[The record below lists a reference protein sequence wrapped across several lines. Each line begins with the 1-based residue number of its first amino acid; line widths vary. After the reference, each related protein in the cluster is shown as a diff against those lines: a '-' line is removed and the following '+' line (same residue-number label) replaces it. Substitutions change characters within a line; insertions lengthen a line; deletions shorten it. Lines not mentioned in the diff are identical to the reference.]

1 VEVSVVDRFKTRR
14 SKVGMVPMYEVY
26 CHQTGVSVFV
36 STKEG
41 ECKLLAQN
49 LNKAEELLHAEG

>member
-1 VEVSVVDRFKTRR
+1 
-14 SKVGMVPMYEVY
+14 MVPMYEVY
-26 CHQTGVSVFV
+26 CQQTGVSVFA

-49 LNKAEELLHAEG
+49 LNKAEELLYAGG